1 MGEVGVLC
9 LAALEGQ
16 LCVGVAAVAVGHD
29 EGVGE
34 HRRDVS
40 HPYFSSAELHD

>member
-16 LCVGVAAVAVGHD
+16 LCVGVAAVGHD